1 MANLTPVTTYQTI
14 PIYLNKLKKN
24 KGCWLQWVYQGIQYG
39 VPVTTINEA
48 IQKAKEVIDA
58 TLMLQAQ
65 AMSRSA

>member
-48 IQKAKEVIDA
+48 
-58 TLMLQAQ
+58 
-65 AMSRSA
+65 SSSNG